1 MSRLTGFVVLSIY
14 PVLAEGV
21 AMRLPIA
28 LTLLA
33 LMPLALPAT
42 ASAAPP
48 PAGLAYVAIGSSFAA
63 GPGITPGEAGSP
75 SGCARSANNYAND
88 LARDI
93 GADLTDVS
101 CSGATTDD
109 VLTDTQDGQPPQIDA
124 VGAGTQLVTVTIGGN
139 DIDYL
144 GSIDTYSCQD
154 SGGTNCGTVD
164 TGAIASTL
172 TVLTQRLENV
182 VTAVHSRAPQAHVLL
197 VNYFTI
203 LPGSGACTGVPLT
216 AEYLDYERSLAAD
229 LAQDT
234 ATAADATGA
243 TLVDLAAA
251 SASHNSCASAPWVNT
266 YDVAPGLSAY
276 HPNATGMTAAAQ
288 LIEQSLATTGI
299 SAQGTVNSAINDCC
313 LDVRNSGTAD
323 GTPVQLWGCDN
334 TAAQIWTLI
343 PGAGGTLRALG
354 KCLDVSNSGTA
365 NGTHVQLWDCNG
377 SGAQRWSTT
386 ADNALLNPESNRC
399 LDDPN
404 SSTTQGIQLQIYDCN
419 GSGAQRFTFR

>member
-1 MSRLTGFVVLSIY
+1 
-14 PVLAEGV
+14 
-21 AMRLPIA
+21 MRLPIV
-28 LTLLA
+28 LTLIT
-33 LMPLALPAT
+33 LALPGT

-48 PAGLAYVAIGSSFAA
+48 PAGLAYVAMGSSFAA
-63 GPGITPGEAGSP
+63 GPGIAPGEAGSP
-75 SGCARSANNYAND
+75 SGCARSANNYANV

-101 CSGATTDD
+101 CSGATTAN
-109 VLTDTQDGQPPQIDA
+109 VLTDAQDGQSPQIDA

-144 GSIDTYSCQD
+144 GSLDTYSCQD

-164 TGAIASTL
+164 TGAITSTL

-203 LPGSGACTGVPLT
+203 LPGSGACAGVPLT
-216 AEYLDYERSLAAD
+216 ADHLSYERSLAAD

-234 ATAADATGA
+234 ATAANATGA
-243 TLVDLAAA
+243 TLVDLATA
-251 SASHNSCASAPWVNT
+251 SAPHNSCTAAPWVNT

-276 HPNATGMTAAAQ
+276 HPNPTGMTAAAQ
-288 LIEQSLATTGI
+288 LVEQSLVTTH
-299 SAQGTVNSAINDCC
+299 GTVKSAINGYC
-313 LDVRNSGTAD
+313 LDVRGASTAN

-334 TAAQIWTLI
+334 TAAQNWTLI

-354 KCLDVSNSGTA
+354 KCLDVSNSGTT

-377 SGAQRWSTT
+377 SGAQRWS
-386 ADNALLNPESNRC
+386 AGANGSLVNPESARC

-404 SSTTQGIQLQIYDCN
+404 SSTTQGVQLQIYDCN
-419 GSGAQRFTFR
+419 ASNAQRFTF